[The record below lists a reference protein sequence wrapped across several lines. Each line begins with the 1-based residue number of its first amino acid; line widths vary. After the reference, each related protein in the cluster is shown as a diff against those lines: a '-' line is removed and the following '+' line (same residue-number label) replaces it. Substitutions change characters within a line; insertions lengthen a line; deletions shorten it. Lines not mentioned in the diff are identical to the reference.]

1 MDIFEEPV
9 AAGKARKLGNAILT
23 EAMKRNG
30 HITFNSYDRFF
41 PNQDRMPEGGFGN
54 LIALPLQGRAR
65 KWETVSL
72 WMKTSFSSKP
82 MGLFIQCKKLNEHD
96 LDMLLARHR
105 QEDFGSLATSSETK
119 PWVLPVSQD
128 VTQKDFNGKLKIKNR
143 TDYTSPKLHIR
154 KGGQSSQAYSRIQNP
169 EFTANKRCASLPIT
183 FRVLFAVQTLRMI
196 TSPCPAVV
204 RMP

>member
-65 KWETVSL
+65 KMGNSVFVDENFL
-72 WMKTSFSSKP
+72 QFKTN
-82 MGLFIQCKKLNEHD
+82 GLI
-96 LDMLLARHR
+96 
-105 QEDFGSLATSSETK
+105 
-119 PWVLPVSQD
+119 
-128 VTQKDFNGKLKIKNR
+128 
-143 TDYTSPKLHIR
+143 YT
-154 KGGQSSQAYSRIQNP
+154 
-169 EFTANKRCASLPIT
+169 
-183 FRVLFAVQTLRMI
+183 M
-196 TSPCPAVV
+196 
-204 RMP
+204 

>member
-105 QEDFGSLATSSETK
+105 QEDFGSLAISSETK

-143 TDYTSPKLHIR
+143 TDYTFP
-154 KGGQSSQAYSRIQNP
+154 
-169 EFTANKRCASLPIT
+169 
-183 FRVLFAVQTLRMI
+183 
-196 TSPCPAVV
+196 
-204 RMP
+204 

>member
-72 WMKTSFSSKP
+72 WMKTSFSSKTN
-82 MGLFIQCKKLNEHD
+82 GLIYT
-96 LDMLLARHR
+96 M
-105 QEDFGSLATSSETK
+105 
-119 PWVLPVSQD
+119 
-128 VTQKDFNGKLKIKNR
+128 QK
-143 TDYTSPKLHIR
+143 
-154 KGGQSSQAYSRIQNP
+154 A
-169 EFTANKRCASLPIT
+169 
-183 FRVLFAVQTLRMI
+183 
-196 TSPCPAVV
+196 
-204 RMP
+204 

>member
-65 KWETVSL
+65 K
-72 WMKTSFSSKP
+72 
-82 MGLFIQCKKLNEHD
+82 MGNSVFVDENFLQFKNQ
-96 LDMLLARHR
+96 LAY
-105 QEDFGSLATSSETK
+105 L
-119 PWVLPVSQD
+119 
-128 VTQKDFNGKLKIKNR
+128 
-143 TDYTSPKLHIR
+143 
-154 KGGQSSQAYSRIQNP
+154 
-169 EFTANKRCASLPIT
+169 
-183 FRVLFAVQTLRMI
+183 
-196 TSPCPAVV
+196 
-204 RMP
+204 